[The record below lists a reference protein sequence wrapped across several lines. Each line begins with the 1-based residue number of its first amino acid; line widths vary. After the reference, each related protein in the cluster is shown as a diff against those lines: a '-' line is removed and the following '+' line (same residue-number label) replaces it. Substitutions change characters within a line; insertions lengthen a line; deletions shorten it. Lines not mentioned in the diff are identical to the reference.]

1 MNQQSS
7 NQSGFSAV
15 ELLITLFIAV
25 AFLATGHQLYTSI
38 ISDSGATRQQAK
50 ASNVAYDYLRRYAG
64 SVVSP
69 CSASTPLNGSSVTPA
84 PDGLSNVKVTV
95 TISCPQSSLTS
106 LSKIEV
112 RVTYG
117 SESQEVVHA
126 MYAAQ

>member
-1 MNQQSS
+1 MSKPLS

-50 ASNVAYDYLRRYAG
+50 ASNVAYDYLRRYTG
-64 SVVSP
+64 SITSP
-69 CSASTPLNGSSVTPA
+69 CSASTPLNNTTVSPV

-95 TISCPQSSLTS
+95 TISCPQPSLSSLS
-106 LSKIEV
+106 RVEV

-117 SESQEVVHA
+117 ADSQEVVHA
-126 MYAAQ
+126 MYATQ

>member
-1 MNQQSS
+1 MSKPLS

-50 ASNVAYDYLRRYAG
+50 ASNVAYDYLRRYTG
-64 SVVSP
+64 SITSP
-69 CSASTPLNGSSVTPA
+69 CSDSTPLNNTTVSPV

-95 TISCPQSSLTS
+95 TISCPQPSLSSLS
-106 LSKIEV
+106 RVEV

-117 SESQEVVHA
+117 ADSEEVVHA
-126 MYAAQ
+126 MYATQ

>member
-1 MNQQSS
+1 MSQSTS
-7 NQSGFSAV
+7 RQSGFSAV

-50 ASNVAYDYLRRYAG
+50 ASNVAYDYLRRYTG
-64 SVVSP
+64 SIAAP
-69 CSASTPLNGSSVTPA
+69 CSASTPLSNSTVSPV

-106 LSKIEV
+106 LSKVEV

-117 SESQEVVHA
+117 ADSQEVVHA
-126 MYAAQ
+126 MYATQ

>member
-1 MNQQSS
+1 MSQYSS
-7 NQSGFSAV
+7 YQSGFSAV

-25 AFLATGHQLYTSI
+25 AYLATGHQLYTSI

-64 SVVSP
+64 SITSP
-69 CSASTPLNGSSVTPA
+69 CSASTLNNSAVSPV

-95 TISCPQSSLTS
+95 TISCPQASLTN
-106 LSKIEV
+106 LSKVEV

-117 SESQEVVHA
+117 ADSQEVVHA
-126 MYAAQ
+126 MYATQ